1 MAKQQTEVDH
11 DFDDCIANCTECH
24 RVCLETME
32 YCLRMGRRGHAAPA
46 HIRLLADCAQICQ
59 TNADFMMRG
68 SVFTEVCAACAE
80 VCSRCGNDC
89 ALIDPDDAQ
98 MQECAEICLRCAAI
112 CGEIAGE

>member
-1 MAKQQTEVDH
+1 MGKQQTNVNY

-32 YCLRMGRRGHAAPA
+32 YCLRMGGEHAALT
-46 HIRLLADCAQICQ
+46 HIRLLIDCAQICQ

-68 SVFTEVCAACAE
+68 SEFAEICAACAE
-80 VCSRCGNDC
+80 VCSRCGNNC

-98 MQECAEICLRCAAI
+98 MQECAEVCLRCAAI